1 MSKPIWLTEELL
13 TQISNEFI
21 ANIRKAKMFDGKINY
36 TKNFKW
42 DADEK
47 AIVIFSPIAFAKMT
61 ALVQSFDS
69 EVAWH
74 GVATRDAKE
83 KNRFYITDIIVYPQ
97 VVTGS
102 TVNTD
107 QDEYT
112 NWLYSQDDE
121 VFNNIRMQGHSHVNF
136 ATTPSAVD
144 TAHQEKILAQLDK
157 DMFYIF
163 MIWNKKF
170 ERTVKIFDLANNT
183 LYENGDVTVTI
194 GAEGV
199 DLDEFLKGA
208 KASVKTKTYQADVY
222 TGGNGSVYGGY
233 YGGQSP
239 YQTPPKSPATYQ
251 KPAETKPKNAATPKS
266 KPKGGTK
273 SSIGSQ
279 YKNYAM
285 TGYGVEDDDDDPYG
299 EYQDRFYR

>member
-1 MSKPIWLTEELL
+1 MSKPIWLTDELL

-21 ANIRKAKMFDGKINY
+21 ANIKKTKMFDGKINY

-47 AIVIFSPIAFAKMT
+47 AIVIFSPVAFAKMT

-112 NWLYSQDDE
+112 KWLYSQDDE

-183 LYENGDVTVTI
+183 LYENDDVTVTI

-199 DLDEFLKGA
+199 DLDEFLKDA
-208 KASVKTKTYQADVY
+208 KASVKTKTYQAGVY
-222 TGGNGSVYGGY
+222 NGGY

-251 KPAETKPKNAATPKS
+251 KPAETKPKNAAAPKS

-273 SSIGSQ
+273 NSIGSQ

-285 TGYGVEDDDDDPYG
+285 TGYEVEDDDDDPYG